1 MDIVK
6 FKKQVQQGK
15 LDHFYVFTGD
25 EIGLQN
31 IYLNQLSNVKR
42 VDTVLEVWSK
52 LKSSNKLFKQGAEH
66 VYVVRDDKDF
76 MSKDN
81 ILELISNIKHNTLI
95 LQVTKLDKK
104 TKFYKAIKDYVIEF
118 NTMTTKQLLPTIMNL
133 MPVKNSKMTTEFIEA
148 CNNDYGTIMSEL
160 DKVKYGGV
168 EVIEDVIENARNYS
182 SFTFIDLLYE
192 HNIGAVKY
200 LINLLEN
207 GESELGILTLIHNR
221 AAELLQLIH
230 GILPEGKNEWACK
243 KNLKNN
249 RLNEQ
254 QLYRAQRWSKI
265 YIEGI
270 KNGDYQAYDAVLLC
284 TMKILN

>member
-25 EIGLQN
+25 EIALQN
-31 IYLNQLSNVKR
+31 IYLNQLSNIKR
-42 VDTVLEVWSK
+42 VDTVLEIWSK
-52 LKSSNKLFKQGAEH
+52 LKSSNKLFKQDAEH

-104 TKFYKAIKDYVIEF
+104 TKFYKAVKDYVIEF

-133 MPVKNSKMTTEFIEA
+133 MPVKNSKMATEFIEA

-221 AAELLQLIH
+221 ASELLQLIH

>member
-25 EIGLQN
+25 EIALQN

-182 SFTFIDLLYE
+182 SFIFIDLLYE

-221 AAELLQLIH
+221 ASELLQLIH
-230 GILPEGKNEWACK
+230 NILPEGKNEWACK

>member
-25 EIGLQN
+25 EIALQN
-31 IYLNQLSNVKR
+31 IYLNQLSNIKR
-42 VDTVLEVWSK
+42 VDTVLEIWSK
-52 LKSSNKLFKQGAEH
+52 LKSSNKLFKQDAEH

-133 MPVKNSKMTTEFIEA
+133 MPVKNSKMATEFIEA

-221 AAELLQLIH
+221 ASELLQLIH

-270 KNGDYQAYDAVLLC
+270 KNGDYQTYDAVLLC
-284 TMKILN
+284 TMKILK

>member
-25 EIGLQN
+25 EIALQN
-31 IYLNQLSNVKR
+31 IYLNQLSNIKR
-42 VDTVLEVWSK
+42 VDTVLEIWSK
-52 LKSSNKLFKQGAEH
+52 LKSSNKLFKQDAEH

-192 HNIGAVKY
+192 HNIGTVKY

-221 AAELLQLIH
+221 ASELLQLIH

-284 TMKILN
+284 TMKILK

>member
-25 EIGLQN
+25 EIALQN

-66 VYVVRDDKDF
+66 IYVVRDDKDF

-81 ILELISNIKHNTLI
+81 ILELVSNIKHNTLI

-133 MPVKNSKMTTEFIEA
+133 MPVKNSKMTAEFIEA

-221 AAELLQLIH
+221 ASELLQLIH